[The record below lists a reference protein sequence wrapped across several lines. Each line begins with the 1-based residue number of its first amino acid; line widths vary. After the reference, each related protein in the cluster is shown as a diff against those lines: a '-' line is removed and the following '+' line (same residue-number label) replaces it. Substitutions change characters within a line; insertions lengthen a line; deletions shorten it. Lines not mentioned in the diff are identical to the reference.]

1 MSQASPATSSEL
13 DQLPSQLQQALQ
25 SLDLEPEQ
33 ELEKYRQYKNGG
45 IAALLTEPERPVI
58 DTTDE
63 EDEEEYELI
72 PPSQPFA
79 MRDDDEE
86 DGVLLPEMEPI
97 RYQVPGE
104 LVLSS
109 HLREDESLDL
119 SFLTPPGEITQ
130 LGDEYRPASQE
141 LWRSLGQPEPPPA
154 PAPEAKWRLP
164 VAIGSS
170 LLAVATVAGMTYV
183 NTHAE
188 LLKTIP
194 VVAQLTAAPIPNPI
208 PPGNLMQ
215 GPDLAM
221 GEFSNLTLANING
234 IALPTTAAPIEAPTT
249 IAAAPNTAP
258 VLPSTAP
265 VVLPSTAPTVLPST
279 APVTGTPGTA
289 NTPSLADSLIRNL
302 LPPNIQ
308 QLSGRSAAPAQPQ
321 SAPKSAVKAYTP
333 SQMLFQPSGGE
344 SVKVVA
350 DYVGPVVLAKI
361 LSVAPQ
367 ATVEGDKVNLGS
379 FANQSQARKIIASLA
394 KQGIKARLK

>member
-58 DTTDE
+58 DITDE

-154 PAPEAKWRLP
+154 PVPEAKWRLP

-170 LLAVATVAGMTYV
+170 LLAVATVAGMTYI

-234 IALPTTAAPIEAPTT
+234 IGLPTTAVPEPPTT
-249 IAAAPNTAP
+249 IAIAPSTAP
-258 VLPSTAP
+258 AVLPSTAP
-265 VVLPSTAPTVLPST
+265 AVLPSAVVPSPA
-279 APVTGTPGTA
+279 APVTSPSPAA

-308 QLSGRSAAPAQPQ
+308 QLSGRSVAQPQ
-321 SAPKSAVKAYTP
+321 SAPKAAVKAYTP
-333 SQMLFQPSGGE
+333 SQMLFQPSAGE
-344 SVKVVA
+344 GVKVVA

-379 FANQSQARKIIASLA
+379 FANQSQAQKIIASLA